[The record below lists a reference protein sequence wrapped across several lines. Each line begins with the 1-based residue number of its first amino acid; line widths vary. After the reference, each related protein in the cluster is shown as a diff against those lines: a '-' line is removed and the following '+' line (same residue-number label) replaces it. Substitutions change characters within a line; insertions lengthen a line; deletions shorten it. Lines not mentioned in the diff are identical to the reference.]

1 VKSKGIHVIRNLL
14 AVTLKGM
21 EMGLGVNN
29 GTYHLL
35 QENIM
40 VTILGILF
48 VALILLMIEVPS
60 LLKNKQRKELWAF
73 SILLFLG
80 VGLSITKSLG
90 INLNPSDWISIVI
103 KPLRSTMNILLK

>member
-1 VKSKGIHVIRNLL
+1 
-14 AVTLKGM
+14 
-21 EMGLGVNN
+21 MGLGVNN